1 MGAPDPDNSKR
12 VHGQLILNPTDL
24 SAALSYGGTQLGSIS
39 AFYWIPGQR
48 TVRLAAKEK
57 GRTALM
63 IHVEGDLTA
72 GFVLRE
78 QSDDALSYAFPGT
91 TDGASSKIV
100 NFPTK
105 TSGTELTGSKLLFAA
120 TNATENYSLLIYN
133 AVVEFDA
140 TNRIRLSAL
149 KETTIPIL
157 VTGME
162 DGSGRIA
169 KWGLLADLT
178 L

>member
-1 MGAPDPDNSKR
+1 MAAPDPDKSKR

-24 SAALSYGGTQLGSIS
+24 SASFPYGGTQLGSIS
-39 AFYWIPGQR
+39 SFYFIPGQR
-48 TVRLAAKEK
+48 TVRLKAKEK

-63 IHVEGDLTA
+63 VHVEDDLTA

-78 QSDDALSYAFPGT
+78 QSDDAMSYAFPGT
-91 TDGASSKIV
+91 TDGASAKLV

-105 TSGTELTGSKLLFAA
+105 LSGTELTGNKLLFAA
-120 TNATENYSLLIYN
+120 TNVSENYSLLIYN

-149 KETTIPIL
+149 KETVIPIL

-169 KWGLLADLT
+169 KWGLLEDFT